1 MAVVMME
8 MRVGADSPALPD
20 AQQLLSQVGFGTSG
34 MAENKKK
41 VVDIQILP
49 TIENMYL
56 YFCNGHKVIVV
67 LLIKDL

>member
-41 VVDIQILP
+41 
-49 TIENMYL
+49 
-56 YFCNGHKVIVV
+56 
-67 LLIKDL
+67 LLIYKFYQLQKICTFIFVMNIKS